1 VPHLLRLGEFTGVYL
16 LFFILILNLY
26 FFKFIDFLPSLPK
39 YHLKILPIYI
49 LFFLFCQ
56 EKIFLFSENIPDMVY
71 PFAALRIVSKKKLK
85 QIKEIMKRKA
95 KKK

>member
-1 VPHLLRLGEFTGVYL
+1 MM
-16 LFFILILNLY
+16 LI
-26 FFKFIDFLPSLPK
+26 
-39 YHLKILPIYI
+39 
-49 LFFLFCQ
+49 
-56 EKIFLFSENIPDMVY
+56 SENIPDMVY